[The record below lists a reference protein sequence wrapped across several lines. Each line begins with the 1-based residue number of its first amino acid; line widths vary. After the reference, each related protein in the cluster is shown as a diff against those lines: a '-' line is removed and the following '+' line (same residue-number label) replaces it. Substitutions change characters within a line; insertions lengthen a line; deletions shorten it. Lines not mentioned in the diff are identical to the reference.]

1 MKKLGRKAVD
11 PKKRRTT
18 FNVSCTQE
26 EAKFLDKIH
35 TEGKNKSHFI
45 LKAIHKTVEFRE
57 FLKDEGLT
65 FEDINKGKHKSF
77 FDWELKWMSKLF

>member
-35 TEGKNKSHFI
+35 TEGKNKSH
-45 LKAIHKTVEFRE
+45 
-57 FLKDEGLT
+57 
-65 FEDINKGKHKSF
+65 
-77 FDWELKWMSKLF
+77 LF